1 MTKAAR
7 VRGWYNGYNWEER
20 YAKLKVLK
28 QRLVDGEMAPAT
40 GPCQLCGDP
49 DVPVEYHDE
58 DYSKEYFW
66 GPPALFVLCRN
77 CHRDKLHKRFAR
89 PFSWAAF
96 LAHVRRGGYA
106 RDLQD
111 KRIKGE
117 IDALA
122 RALATGANHGPLQR
136 LRSYS
141 AVEGEEWFATLS
153 VDPVTISPEAPRPRP

>member
-1 MTKAAR
+1 MRSK
-7 VRGWYNGYNWEER
+7 GWYNGYSWYER

-28 QRLVDGEMAPAT
+28 RRLIDGEMGPAA
-40 GPCQLCGDP
+40 GPCQLCGDT

-58 DYSKEYFW
+58 DYSKEYLW

-89 PFSWAAF
+89 PFAWAAF

-111 KRIKGE
+111 RVIKRE
-117 IDALA
+117 VDQLA
-122 RALATGANHGPLQR
+122 RALQR
-136 LRSYS
+136 GQISGSLRPLRSYPQ
-141 AVEGEEWFATLS
+141 APETEWFASLS
-153 VDPVTISPEAPRPRP
+153 TDPVTVTPAAPRPRP